1 MIGRRVLV
9 LAMLS
14 VAAAACASH
23 TSAETTPAPAE
34 QRTVLKVDNQAFLD
48 MTVYVL
54 NGQAR
59 VRLGIAGGKSVTS
72 LAIPSYLIHGVAPL
86 RFLADPIGGNRTPV
100 SDEIVVQAGDEV
112 TLTIPS

>member
-1 MIGRRVLV
+1 MRRLLV

-14 VAAAACASH
+14 AVPACASH
-23 TSAETTPAPAE
+23 KSAETTPAPAE

-54 NGQAR
+54 NGSQR
-59 VRLGIAGGKSVTS
+59 VRLGIAGGKSVTA
-72 LAIPSYLIHGVAPL
+72 LTIPSYVIHGAASL
-86 RFLADPIGGNRTPV
+86 RFIADPIGGNRAPV
-100 SDEIVVQAGDEV
+100 SDEIQVEPGDEV

>member
-1 MIGRRVLV
+1 MSWRALLV
-9 LAMLS
+9 MTLS
-14 VAAAACASH
+14 VAAVTGCASH
-23 TSAETTPAPAE
+23 KAAETSPAPAE

-48 MTVYVL
+48 MTIYVL
-54 NGQAR
+54 NGPQR

-72 LAIPSYLIHGVAPL
+72 LTIPSYLIHGIAPL

-100 SDEIVVQAGDEV
+100 SDEIVVQPGDEV